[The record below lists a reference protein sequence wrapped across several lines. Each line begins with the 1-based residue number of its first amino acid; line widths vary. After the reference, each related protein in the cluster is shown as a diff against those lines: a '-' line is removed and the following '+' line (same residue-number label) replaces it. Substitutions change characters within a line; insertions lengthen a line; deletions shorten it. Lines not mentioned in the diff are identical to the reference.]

1 MFESLDSI
9 FTIIWLLLM
18 TGGGIYLYF
27 FFFRRF
33 HTSEPNEWM
42 LIVRNGKLM
51 ECGVG
56 ISGYAKF
63 SDTVV
68 KFPSKINKVKFTAQ
82 QVTKEIQGV
91 EISGVII
98 WSVYREKD
106 GPFKAFKYLGEDI
119 KANNPKTANQN
130 LVEMANAIVRHRIA
144 NSTIDE
150 ILKNRN
156 EVRDE
161 IRKEM
166 NGIINGW
173 GVWLES
179 VEITDVKIL
188 SSTLFTNLQMEFRE
202 VQRQKA
208 ELIKMATDRDLRE
221 RTIAQDLEFAK
232 KEVENDSKQKI
243 YKANETLKVSRDGQK
258 VYVQQQEIEKKRSE
272 AAFSV
277 KVHKANTQAQYNEQ
291 IRSQNHASELRAI
304 ELESAQER
312 QLREVTKVCQETMLK
327 QVDERLKNES
337 LKAEYERNAERQT
350 LEMTNDL
357 IKSVDF
363 RIHALDV
370 MKDIYKALPIHEMK
384 VFNFGDGQKDPVAG
398 IISQMVSSVNNI
410 QSGINAA

>member
-1 MFESLDSI
+1 MIESLD
-9 FTIIWLLLM
+9 TIITVVWTVAM
-18 TGGGIYLYF
+18 VGAGIYLYF
-27 FFFRRF
+27 FYFRRF

-42 LIVRNGKLM
+42 LIVRDGRVI
-51 ECGVG
+51 ESGVG
-56 ISGYAKF
+56 ISGFAKY

-82 QVTKEIQGV
+82 QVTKEIQGI

-98 WSVYREKD
+98 WTIYREKD

-119 KANNPKTANQN
+119 KNNDPRTANEN

-166 NGIINGW
+166 NSIINGW

-208 ELIKMATDRDLRE
+208 ELIKMSTDRDLKE
-221 RTIAQDLEFAK
+221 RSIAQDLEFAK

-243 YKANETLKVSRDGQK
+243 YKANETLKVTRDSQK
-258 VYVQQQEIEKKRSE
+258 IYIQQQEIEKKKAE
-272 AAFSV
+272 AANSV
-277 KVHKANTQAQYNEQ
+277 KIHKATTQNQYNLK
-291 IRSQNHASELRAI
+291 IRQQMHETELRQI
-304 ELESAQER
+304 GLEVEQEKEQQKVTR
-312 QLREVTKVCQETMLK
+312 VKEETNIKKLEEQLANDRI
-327 QVDERLKNES
+327 
-337 LKAEYERNAERQT
+337 KADYEREAEKKT
-350 LEMTNDL
+350 LGMRKSL
-357 IKSVDF
+357 IEQVDF

-370 MKDIYKALPIHEMK
+370 MRDVYKSLPIHEMK
-384 VFNFGDGQKDPVAG
+384 VFNFGDGQRDPVAG
-398 IISQMVSSVNNI
+398 IISQVIGSVNNI
-410 QSGINAA
+410 QKEIKTA

>member
-1 MFESLDSI
+1 MLEQISTLITILWSI
-9 FTIIWLLLM
+9 AMIA
-18 TGGGIYLYF
+18 GSIYLYF
-27 FFFRRF
+27 FYFRRY

-42 LIVRNGKLM
+42 LIVRNGHVV
-51 ECGVG
+51 ESGVG
-56 ISGYAKF
+56 ISGYAKY

-82 QVTKEIQGV
+82 QVTKEIQGI

-98 WSVYREKD
+98 WTIYREKD

-119 KANNPKTANQN
+119 KNNDPTTANKN

-166 NGIINGW
+166 NSIINGW

-188 SSTLFTNLQMEFRE
+188 SSSLFTNLQMEFRE

-208 ELIKMATDRDLRE
+208 ELIKMATDRDLKARS
-221 RTIAQDLEFAK
+221 IAKDLEFTK

-243 YKANETLKVSRDGQK
+243 YKANETLKVNKESQK
-258 VYVQQQEIEKKRSE
+258 NFIQQQEIEKKRSE
-272 AAFSV
+272 AANSV
-277 KVHKANTQAQYNEQ
+277 RIHKANMQNLYNLQVRQQLHET
-291 IRSQNHASELRAI
+291 ELRQI
-304 ELESAQER
+304 QLEVEQER
-312 QLREVTKVCQETMLK
+312 EHQKVERVKEETKIKSLEEDLANQRIRADYIREEEKK
-327 QVDERLKNES
+327 
-337 LKAEYERNAERQT
+337 T
-350 LEMTNDL
+350 LEMRKNL
-357 IKSVDF
+357 IEQVDF

-370 MKDIYKALPIHEMK
+370 VRDVYKCLPIHEMK

-398 IISQMVSSVNNI
+398 IISQIVGSVNNI
-410 QSGINAA
+410 EKEIKTA